1 VVSGS
6 ATLTLPVKNV
16 VVWNASMEHIA
27 SAHLNSMVRTIIVS
41 TVAHGNAAQTS
52 AAVKPLRAVK
62 KNAAH
67 GAGTVVTVIAVP
79 QVRSV
84 AAMSV
89 ALRPGAVT
97 ATVAILRAA
106 IVSSVNI
113 AALSASHAFARLL
126 PTQNCSNVQM

>member
-1 VVSGS
+1 MDGIEMVVNGGVIT
-6 ATLTLPVKNV
+6 AV
-16 VVWNASMEHIA
+16 H
-27 SAHLNSMVRTIIVS
+27 R
-41 TVAHGNAAQTS
+41 NAARTS
-52 AAVKPLRAVK
+52 AAVSPLRAVK
-62 KNAAH
+62 KNAANL
-67 GAGTVVTVIAVP
+67 AGPVVMGTAVP